1 MCLTSIF
8 LIIHSCLIIQAKPHL
23 FLSLILLLADFRGY
37 QNRLEGLL
45 KFRLLDRTQNFWC
58 RRSGRAQGFYIS
70 HKFIDDT
77 NATGLWITNEN
88 HGVNIAVMGSTVN
101 MSCTYIKLMWKK
113 FKSREQIFFSVS
125 FYIPGLKSWVQNEV
139 IVRVIVYLK
148 IFLCVLFF

>member
-45 KFRLLDRTQNFWC
+45 KLRLLDPTQNFWC
-58 RRSGRAQGFYIS
+58 RRSGMGPRILHFSQIHRWCQCYWS
-70 HKFIDDT
+70 
-77 NATGLWITNEN
+77 LN
-88 HGVNIAVMGSTVN
+88 HQWEPRSEHSSKWAVLLLCAFWMCCTLN

-125 FYIPGLKSWVQNEV
+125 FYVPGLKS
-139 IVRVIVYLK
+139 
-148 IFLCVLFF
+148 